1 MPFSKFSF
9 LFCKNGVVQTRND
22 NYNIFNSI
30 SKTEI
35 TIMNPITGEN
45 YEETKFQS
53 KLLANRMRSIFYL
66 TQMELALAA

>member
-1 MPFSKFSF
+1 
-9 LFCKNGVVQTRND
+9 
-22 NYNIFNSI
+22 
-30 SKTEI
+30 
-35 TIMNPITGEN
+35 MNPITGEN